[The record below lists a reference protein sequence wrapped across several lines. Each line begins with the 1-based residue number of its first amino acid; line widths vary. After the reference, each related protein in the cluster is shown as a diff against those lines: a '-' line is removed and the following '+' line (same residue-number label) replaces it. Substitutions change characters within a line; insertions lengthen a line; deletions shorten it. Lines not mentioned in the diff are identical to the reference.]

1 MTQQETA
8 DIPSTPK
15 KIKNPYTE
23 DPKPQQKQQPS
34 AEKPPLFM
42 SNTKVRNTPQ
52 KKVREY
58 TYQNNYLEY
67 DSPPALPEKNES
79 VVKFELLQR
88 LVNAID
94 VSDNSPTMKQHRI
107 TQRSIYNLDPQSSLA
122 LVQMRSEAAAS
133 VNVVAAGGITSFT
146 GSPSPNAANN
156 GFFHLQKT
164 KSLKKLGKSTQGSA
178 LTRAANERNHY
189 QQQLTGIHAKPLHYY
204 QHKSHQ
210 SSGIMS
216 PVVSQQF
223 SGSFSKTIE
232 HGNSKVQNQLN
243 NYLDGMMNSGA
254 RGRGGAGSAISSGGG
269 VLRGCYMAVKLR
281 AGA

>member
-1 MTQQETA
+1 
-8 DIPSTPK
+8 
-15 KIKNPYTE
+15 
-23 DPKPQQKQQPS
+23 
-34 AEKPPLFM
+34 M

-164 KSLKKLGKSTQGSA
+164 KSLKKLGKST
-178 LTRAANERNHY
+178 
-189 QQQLTGIHAKPLHYY
+189 
-204 QHKSHQ
+204 
-210 SSGIMS
+210 
-216 PVVSQQF
+216 
-223 SGSFSKTIE
+223 
-232 HGNSKVQNQLN
+232 
-243 NYLDGMMNSGA
+243 
-254 RGRGGAGSAISSGGG
+254 
-269 VLRGCYMAVKLR
+269 
-281 AGA
+281 